1 MSGIIGNAFGTSGN
15 VLGLLSAK
23 QQMIA
28 ENLANMNTPGYKR
41 KDVNFA
47 QYLSAGANPLETK
60 LSQKLGP
67 SPMMTEAG
75 GEVSSTEEMM
85 DMQKVQV
92 FYTVATR
99 QMTSVIQQLK
109 QVTQAGR

>member
-1 MSGIIGNAFGTSGN
+1 MFTSALGLSNN
-15 VLGLLSAK
+15 VLNLLSAK
-23 QQMIA
+23 QQVIT

-41 KDVNFA
+41 KDINFA
-47 QYLSAGANPLETK
+47 QFLSTHNNPLETK
-60 LSQKLGP
+60 LSEKLGP
-67 SPMMTEAG
+67 SPFMETSG
-75 GEVSSTEEMM
+75 GDVSATDELM